1 MLRAGQAPAPV
12 RLQFGRAPAEMAS
25 LCFLISASLHLYLR
39 IDIMKR
45 IAIIA
50 LLAGLPQIAQAAEL
64 PLKRVVLS
72 ASGLAQFT
80 HSGNTGAGT
89 AIELP
94 VRLDQVDDVLKS
106 LTIFDAAGT
115 IGAVSLPGRTP
126 VAELF
131 RDLPFSQQALESQS
145 SLLNALAG
153 AEVEIEGRVTAKG
166 RIFRIEEETAKLPD
180 NGGQIEKHRLT
191 LVTDNGF
198 VQAIL
203 EDVTALRFT
212 DPQLRAQIDR
222 ALSAIAQ
229 NRAKDQRTISITLIG
244 QNAREAG
251 FSYVVSAP
259 VWKTA
264 YRIVLPKEGG
274 KARLQGWG
282 ILENLTGGQWK
293 DVELTLVS
301 GNPVA
306 LKQPLYSAVFADRP
320 EIPVSASA
328 RFVPRK
334 DDAETQDRQVYD
346 RRAAEQQ
353 RLHTANRSRGYGA
366 GGPKPEAPAPQ
377 AAPHSET
384 QSLTLGQVFA
394 EDLAPPALA
403 AETEEAAT
411 QVLYRF
417 PSKVTLASGATMMI
431 PFVDREV
438 TASRSYLYQPETN
451 GHRPLAAIRLKNTGD
466 SALPAGL
473 VTAFETAGDGAVN
486 FAGDAQLPLLPR
498 GASKFV
504 TFALDSR
511 TAIRRSD
518 QGVKQTRLGKAVRG
532 ELTLTVK
539 SVWAIDYEITPPA
552 EEDREIIIE
561 EQRQDGW
568 KAGGDA
574 KDLEETPTR
583 LRYTVAAPKGKTT
596 KATLVRELVNHE
608 SVTLTSLA
616 PDRLI
621 TAISGLQNQT
631 PAVKDTI
638 AKLGV
643 LAGDISKARAHKR
656 ELEAERR
663 KIGEDQDRIRRNLE
677 SAGADT
683 DLGRR
688 YLNTL
693 KTQEDR
699 LAAIAAEEKAADQA
713 IANKTKAAEDIAEA
727 LVL

>member
-1 MLRAGQAPAPV
+1 
-12 RLQFGRAPAEMAS
+12 
-25 LCFLISASLHLYLR
+25 
-39 IDIMKR
+39 MKR
-45 IAIIA
+45 IIITAI
-50 LLAGLPQIAQAAEL
+50 LAAHPQILEAAEL

-80 HSGNTGAGT
+80 HSGSVGAGT
-89 AIELP
+89 VIDLP

-106 LTIFDAAGT
+106 LTIFDSAGA
-115 IGAVSLPGRTP
+115 IGAVSLPGKTP
-126 VAELF
+126 LAELF

-145 SLLNALAG
+145 ALLNALVG
-153 AEVEIEGRVTAKG
+153 AEVEIEGAVAAKG
-166 RIFRIEEETAKLPD
+166 RIFRIEEETVKLPD
-180 NGGQIEKHRLT
+180 NGGQIEKHRLA
-191 LVTDNGF
+191 LVTEKGF

-203 EDVTALRFT
+203 EDVKALRFT
-212 DPQLRAQIDR
+212 DPQLRGQVDR

-229 NRAKDQRTISITLIG
+229 NRAKDQRTIAIALAG

-264 YRIVLPKEGG
+264 YRIVLPKVGG

-282 ILENLTGGQWK
+282 ILENLTGGEWK

-306 LKQPLYSAVFADRP
+306 LKQQLYSAVFVDRP

-334 DDAETQDRQVYD
+334 DDAEAHERGIDLSAAHA
-346 RRAAEQQ
+346 RRKSSPRELAA
-353 RLHTANRSRGYGA
+353 A
-366 GGPKPEAPAPQ
+366 Q
-377 AAPHSET
+377 AAPASTTPKPTSASGWGDAGRASRTEEEL
-384 QSLTLGQVFA
+384 SS
-394 EDLAPPALA
+394 PALI

-417 PSKVTLASGATMMI
+417 PSPVTLASGATMMI
-431 PFVDREV
+431 PFVDRQVE
-438 TASRSYLYQPETN
+438 ASRTYLYQPETN
-451 GHRPLAAIRLKNTGD
+451 AHRPLAAIRLKNSGD
-466 SALPAGL
+466 AALPAGL
-473 VTAFETAGDGAVN
+473 VTAFETGGDGTVN

-504 TFALDSR
+504 TFALDAR

-518 QGVKQTRLGKAVRG
+518 QGAKQSRLGKAVRG
-532 ELTLTVK
+532 ELSLEIK
-539 SVWAIDYEITPPA
+539 SVWTIDYEITPPA

-568 KAGGDA
+568 KPAANA

-583 LRYTVAAPKGKTT
+583 FRYTVTAPKGKTT
-596 KATLVRELVNHE
+596 KATFVREHVDHE

-621 TAISGLQNQT
+621 TVISGLQNQT
-631 PAVKDTI
+631 QAVKDAI
-638 AKLGV
+638 AKLSV
-643 LAGDISKARAHKR
+643 LAGDIGKAHAHER
-656 ELEAERR
+656 ELDAERER
-663 KIGEDQDRIRRNLE
+663 IGDDQDRIRKNLA
-677 SAGADT
+677 SAGAGS

-688 YLNTL
+688 YLDTL

-699 LAAIAAEEKAADQA
+699 LAAIGSEEKSIDQTIAD
-713 IANKTKAAEDIAEA
+713 KTKAAEDIAQA